1 MERNKMDKNTTME
14 NLARALQEKDGFN
27 GAWLYAE
34 NGEIVSKGALG
45 FRDPENTLPIT
56 EDTIF
61 QLASISKQF
70 TATAVMLLMRQSL
83 LSPEDRI
90 TKYFPELAAYEG
102 VTVRHLLNHT
112 SGIPDYF
119 DDADWFIKIWKE
131 EKRVPSNDEILSFLL
146 ETKAKPYFAPGEGL
160 RYSNTGYNLL
170 ALLVERLSGVPFEE
184 FLQKNIFE
192 PAGMTSTHCC
202 HIRRDGI
209 PFENFARA
217 TVFEDGKYVAD
228 VDSAEDGDVVA
239 FDGLNGD
246 DYVYTNIFDML
257 RWDRAL
263 REGKVLTLE
272 EQKLMYTPAKL
283 NNGEDAV
290 YDEDEGLGYGFGWFV
305 GRDEELGLIVSHSG
319 GMPGVATWLERFI
332 DEDRMLVI
340 LTCRDFADVRAY
352 LSFEKGLKSIAR
364 GKEPEPVVAIE
375 DIAIKDPDKSKW
387 ESFCGKYEH
396 PEDAD
401 FIIDEVW
408 MQDGEL
414 HAKAIDEDGDEMTFR
429 LYPIGEDEFGRK
441 GGMLKLKF
449 GDGCV
454 MYDDFTCKKL

>member
-1 MERNKMDKNTTME
+1 MDKHTMME
-14 NLARALQEKDGFN
+14 NLAREMSKKDSFN

-34 NGEIVSKGALG
+34 KGGIVSKGALG
-45 FRDPENTLPIT
+45 FRDPEDTLPIT

-61 QLASISKQF
+61 QLASVSKNF
-70 TATAVMLLMRQSL
+70 TAAAVMLLVREGKL
-83 LSPEDRI
+83 HLEDEI
-90 TKYFPELAAYEG
+90 TGFFPEIPYPC
-102 VTVRHLLNHT
+102 VTVRHLLTHT

-131 EKRVPSNDEILSFLL
+131 ERRVPGNDEIVRFLR

-160 RYSNTGYNLL
+160 HYSNTGYNLL
-170 ALLVERLSGVPFEE
+170 ALLVERLSGVPYEE

-192 PAGMTSTHCC
+192 PAGMSATRCC
-202 HIRRDGI
+202 HIRRDGV
-209 PFENFARA
+209 PFENYAQA
-217 TVFEDGKYVAD
+217 TVYDDGNCVAD
-228 VDSAEDGDVVA
+228 IDSAEDGDVVA

-246 DYVYTNIFDML
+246 DYVYTNIFDMF

-272 EQKLMYTPAKL
+272 EQRLMYTPAKL
-283 NNGEDAV
+283 TNGEDAV
-290 YDEDEGLGYGFGWFV
+290 YDEDDGLGYGFGWAV
-305 GRDEELGLIVSHSG
+305 GRDEELGLVVSHSG
-319 GMPGVATWLERFI
+319 GMPGVSTWFERFI
-332 DEDRMLVI
+332 DADRVLVI
-340 LTCRDFADVRAY
+340 LSCRDYRDVRAY
-352 LSFEKGLKSIAR
+352 MGYWDGMEAIAR
-364 GKEPEPVVAIE
+364 DKEPAPVVSIE
-375 DIAIKDPDKSKW
+375 DLAIMNPDKSKW

-401 FIIDEVW
+401 FIVDEVW

-414 HAKAIDEDGDEMTFR
+414 YARAIDEDGDEMSFR
-429 LYPIGEDEFGRK
+429 LYPIGENEFGRK
-441 GGMLKLKF
+441 GGMLKLTF

>member
-1 MERNKMDKNTTME
+1 MDKNTMMQH
-14 NLARALQEKDGFN
+14 LACELNKKDGFN

-34 NGEIVSKGALG
+34 KGEIVSKGVLG
-45 FRDPENTLPIT
+45 FRDPEDTLPIT

-61 QLASISKQF
+61 QLASVSKTF
-70 TATAVMLLMRQSL
+70 TATAVMLVMRQGF
-83 LSPEDRI
+83 LSPEDEI
-90 TKYFPELAAYEG
+90 TKFFPELTVYKG

-131 EKRVPSNDEILSFLL
+131 EKRVPGNDEILRFLR

-160 RYSNTGYNLL
+160 HYSNTGYNLL
-170 ALLVERLSGVPFEE
+170 ALLVERLSGVPYEE

-192 PAGMTSTHCC
+192 PAGMSSTRCC
-202 HIRRDGI
+202 HIRRDGV
-209 PFENFARA
+209 PFENYARA
-217 TVFEDGKYVAD
+217 TVFEDDKWVAD
-228 VDSAEDGDVVA
+228 IDSAEDGDVVA

-263 REGKVLTLE
+263 REGKVLTEE
-272 EQKLMYTPAKL
+272 EQKLMYTPGKL

-290 YDEDEGLGYGFGWFV
+290 YDEDDGLGYGFGWGV
-305 GRDEELGLIVSHSG
+305 GHDEKYGLIVSHSG
-319 GMPGVATWLERFI
+319 GMPGVATWFERFI
-332 DEDRMLVI
+332 DADRVLVI
-340 LTCRDFADVRAY
+340 LSNRDYRDVRAY
-352 LSFEKGLKSIAR
+352 LGYWNGMEAIAR
-364 GKEPEPVVAIE
+364 DKEPKPIVSIE

-401 FIIDEVW
+401 LIVDEVYRK
-408 MQDGEL
+408 DGEL
-414 HAKAIDEDGDEMTFR
+414 WAKAIDDDGDPLEFR
-429 LYPIGEDEFGRK
+429 LYPIGENEFGRK
-441 GGMLKLKF
+441 GGMVTLTF

-454 MYDDFTCKKL
+454 MFDDHTCKKL